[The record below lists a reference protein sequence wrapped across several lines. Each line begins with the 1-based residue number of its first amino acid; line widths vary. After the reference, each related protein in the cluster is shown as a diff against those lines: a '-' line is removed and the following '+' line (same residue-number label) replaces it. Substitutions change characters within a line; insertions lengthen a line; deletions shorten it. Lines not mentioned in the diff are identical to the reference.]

1 VPWRS
6 DGAHYGRQVGVMV
19 EQVDLMLDG
28 RQVVAGGA
36 EQQFLECSWQRRQVR
51 RPGPELPLSAP
62 QHIASVR
69 KRGSLLRVHV
79 PTDVILMRM
88 RDHDSV
94 DRREVNAFSAQIV
107 LQLAVRRREAAA
119 TVSTSKRRCAVS
131 ISRAE
136 YGLTYSCHALASI
149 PWCDRQSL
157 GKEDEM

>member
-1 VPWRS
+1 
-6 DGAHYGRQVGVMV
+6 MI

-28 RQVVAGGA
+28 RQAVAGGA
-36 EQQFLECSWQRRQVR
+36 EQQFLECSWQRQRRQVR

-79 PTDVILMRM
+79 PTDVIRMRM

-119 TVSTSKRRCAVS
+119 TGV
-131 ISRAE
+131 
-136 YGLTYSCHALASI
+136 H
-149 PWCDRQSL
+149 
-157 GKEDEM
+157 